1 MTNKPEDI
9 SQIAKSIMTEGVN
22 SEHISALAKL
32 TAKQIYSQGYQAGEM
47 ADKTDVWNEAIEQAA
62 ICAASRPIKEVTNL
76 KNHDKA
82 LLVQKAYIYVAKQIR
97 KLKK

>member
-9 SQIAKSIMTEGVN
+9 SHIAKEIMSGGITN
-22 SEHISALAKL
+22 EHVSTLAKL

-47 ADKTDVWNEAIEQAA
+47 ASKIDTWNAAIEAA
-62 ICAASRPIKEVTNL
+62 ANWLDTANRNDTDDAAE
-76 KNHDKA
+76 
-82 LLVQKAYIYVAKQIR
+82 IR